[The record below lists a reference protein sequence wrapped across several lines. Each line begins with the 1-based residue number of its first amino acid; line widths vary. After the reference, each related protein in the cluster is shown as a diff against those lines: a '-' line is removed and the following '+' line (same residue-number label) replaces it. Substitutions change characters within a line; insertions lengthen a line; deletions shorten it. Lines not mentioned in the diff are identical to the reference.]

1 VAVQTQP
8 KKRGER
14 RNAWTADQ
22 RDQALLRVEVG
33 AQRVRLDELLMRF
46 QELVEEHE
54 RERKE
59 LADRLADVERLVD
72 DQQQVIEY
80 LQSLAP
86 LRENG
91 RVDWERGELRP
102 LPSCSTSPIFGLT
115 RFCTSLLASI

>member
-1 VAVQTQP
+1 M
-8 KKRGER
+8 
-14 RNAWTADQ
+14 
-22 RDQALLRVEVG
+22 
-33 AQRVRLDELLMRF
+33 MRF

-59 LADRLADVERLVD
+59 LAERLADVERLVE

-91 RVDWERGELRP
+91 RIDWERGELRP
-102 LPSCSTSPIFGLT
+102 LPSCSTSPILGLT
-115 RFCTSLLASI
+115 RFWTSFLALAPI